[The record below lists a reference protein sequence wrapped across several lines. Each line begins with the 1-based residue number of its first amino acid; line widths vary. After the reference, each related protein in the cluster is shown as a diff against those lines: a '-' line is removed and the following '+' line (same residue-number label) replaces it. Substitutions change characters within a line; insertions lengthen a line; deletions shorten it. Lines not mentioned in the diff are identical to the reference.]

1 MQAVPNTSPTDAVLV
16 HAVLSY
22 LGGSLAASPDPRLAQ
37 AFGVSPKLA
46 RRIMDLTTTDL
57 MLIATKGAHCIK
69 IKIDEAAFDG
79 LLETVGEEGN
89 DITAKHACIEAG
101 ASREMMTALF
111 GVTHREY
118 ARLRQMLGMGRGNGR
133 PRECTPDDADRI
145 FEAWQKQGGRRDA
158 RSLLTMARELCL
170 PLRLVWEELA
180 QYGPD
185 FARTTKAAAEGTA

>member
-1 MQAVPNTSPTDAVLV
+1 MHAVTSPTDAVLV

-22 LGGSLAASPDPRLAQ
+22 LGGSLAASPDPRMAQ

-46 RRIMDLTTTDL
+46 KRIMDLTTTDL

-79 LLETVGEEGN
+79 VLETVGDEGS
-89 DITAKHACIEAG
+89 DITVKHACIEAG
-101 ASREMMTALF
+101 ASREMMTELF

-133 PRECTPDDADRI
+133 PKECSPDDADRI
-145 FEAWQKQGGRRDA
+145 FDAWQQQGCPQDA
-158 RSLLTMARELCL
+158 KSLLTMARKLCL
-170 PLRLVWEELA
+170 PLRLIWEELA

-185 FARTTKAAAEGTA
+185 AGKTAKAPAEGTA